1 MKVRLGSM
9 RTGAAGRVQEVI
21 CDLEKD
27 DPKDWY
33 AGIGNWFID
42 APGQSAAWRHYVLSA
57 IHLRAIDGVK
67 PAHIR
72 EPHATHEFMMMALDP
87 KCKPDPLHPDTWS
100 FLRPHNLAEQVKLRD
115 DSAAIM
121 LLDQCATNIAEG
133 RLWAEP
139 PLSGQVEPW
148 RSFLRQWASESPS
161 SN

>member
-1 MKVRLGSM
+1 MKIRLGNM
-9 RTGAAGRVQEVI
+9 RTGAAGKVQELIV
-21 CDLEKD
+21 DLEPS

-42 APGQSAAWRHYVLSA
+42 APHQSPAWRHYMLSA

-67 PAHIR
+67 PAHLR
-72 EPHATHEFMMMALDP
+72 QPGATHEFMMMAMDP
-87 KCKPDPLHPDTWS
+87 GKNPDPLNPESWS
-100 FLRPHNLAEQVKLRD
+100 YLRPHNLAEQVELRD

-148 RSFLRQWASESPS
+148 RSFLRAWAAESHPG
-161 SN
+161 N

>member
-1 MKVRLGSM
+1 MKLKLGSM
-9 RTGAAGRVQEVI
+9 RTGPAGKVQEIIVN
-21 CDLEKD
+21 LEPS

-33 AGIGNWFID
+33 AGIANWFID
-42 APGQSAAWRHYVLSA
+42 APGQSVAWRHYMLGA

-72 EPHATHEFMMMALDP
+72 EPGATHEIMMMAMDP
-87 KCKPDPLHPDTWS
+87 KLKPDPLNPDSWS
-100 FLRPHNLAEQVKLRD
+100 YLRPHNLSLQVKLRD

-148 RSFLRQWASESPS
+148 RTFVRQWSGEQKLQ
-161 SN
+161 